1 MGSLGSCC
9 CCDETVR
16 RVVVAGIFFDLCFA
30 RMVGRAYAAVFC
42 ENLRRIRVVALWGE
56 KFAFSLVEDTA
67 TNEGT
72 LELLV

>member
-1 MGSLGSCC
+1 
-9 CCDETVR
+9 
-16 RVVVAGIFFDLCFA
+16 
-30 RMVGRAYAAVFC
+30 
-42 ENLRRIRVVALWGE
+42 LWGE